1 MKVALLGLGNM
12 GSGIASSLL
21 DAGFD
26 LTVWNRTQAKM
37 QSFVDRGATGVEAP
51 GQAAVGADVVLTS
64 LMDDRSILD
73 VLEGENGI
81 LAGMKPGSVH
91 VCVTT
96 ISPGFAD
103 ELAEKHRA
111 HGSHFVAAP
120 VMGRPEAAAAG
131 ALMSFMAGDK
141 DGLDTAM
148 KVCKAFTQSA
158 VPLGGTASVAAALK
172 LCLNYSVISVI
183 ELMGE
188 VYACAEKAGI
198 DGELLA
204 GLYESMFAH
213 PVLKMY
219 ARKIRDR
226 EYEDGGFHMTG
237 GLKDVRLMREA
248 AESCGARFDI
258 AGIVEAK
265 MTAALEQ
272 GMANKDWSAIC
283 EISRQQAGL
292 E

>member
-37 QSFVDRGATGVEAP
+37 QSFVDRGATGVVAP

-81 LAGMKPGSVH
+81 LAAMKPGSVH

-96 ISPGFAD
+96 ISPRFAD

-131 ALMSFMAGDK
+131 TLMSFMAGDK
-141 DGLDTAM
+141 GGLDTAM
-148 KVCKAFTQSA
+148 QVCPAFTQAA

-172 LCLNYSVISVI
+172 LCLNYSVISLI

-219 ARKIRDR
+219 ARKIHDRD
-226 EYEDGGFHMTG
+226 YEDGGFRMTG

-248 AESCGARFDI
+248 AESCDARFDI